1 MQVHR
6 IHQGRI
12 VIYLWAVISTAG
24 YTFCL
29 GNMEGDPPQLIYS
42 FLDLCLVPIFI
53 PTGLAIT
60 FFFMDF
66 PSKKIFCTDFFS
78 KSMCTAYLI
87 QLIFSVPVAVKCWEL
102 IINGTGISVINS
114 GQVIVGYLS
123 SYMLYIVAVSK
134 SSSL

>member
-1 MQVHR
+1 MQIHR

-29 GNMEGDPPQLIYS
+29 GIMEGDPPQLIYS

-87 QLIFSVPVAVKCWEL
+87 QLIFSVPVAVKCLEL
-102 IINGTGISVINS
+102 FINGTGISVINS
-114 GQVIVGYLS
+114 GKVIVSYLS